1 MSARPMPIGLDA
13 LETVPVHE
21 QVYRQLTRAL
31 MAGRIPPGRKLTTRK
46 VAAELGCSDMP
57 VRAALA
63 RLQSL
68 RALEALPNGS
78 MILPRMDRARF
89 ADLMAARVT
98 CEGRAAELAAGAAS
112 DAHLRAIRQAGAA
125 LTQAALDQDIDS
137 YLEQNYE
144 FKFLVYRASGSDA
157 LIFLIETL
165 WLQVGPFLRQF
176 AGKFEGALS
185 GILEL
190 DYHEDVANALSRG
203 DGVAAGEAMRRDI
216 AAGAEFLLAHGEFE
230 DAP

>member
-1 MSARPMPIGLDA
+1 MSARPMPLGLDA

-31 MAGRIPPGRKLTTRK
+31 MAGRIPPGRKLTSRK

-89 ADLMAARVT
+89 ADLMAPRAPACPNSPVRRRPCARSA
-98 CEGRAAELAAGAAS
+98 CGPAGCARPSA
-112 DAHLRAIRQAGAA
+112 
-125 LTQAALDQDIDS
+125 
-137 YLEQNYE
+137 
-144 FKFLVYRASGSDA
+144 
-157 LIFLIETL
+157 
-165 WLQVGPFLRQF
+165 
-176 AGKFEGALS
+176 
-185 GILEL
+185 
-190 DYHEDVANALSRG
+190 RG
-203 DGVAAGEAMRRDI
+203 
-216 AAGAEFLLAHGEFE
+216 
-230 DAP
+230 